1 MGNTPSTSNWNA
13 RPLLE
18 RLAKAGMLVECG
30 CYGCRRK
37 QTYLASDLAA
47 YLSPQAEVGSL
58 WSACPYCKSGA
69 NWWERYR
76 YPTNDDV
83 VNRTIIRK
91 LKGWETTAIW
101 ASEPYEAPKPPEPE
115 LPSFWSGR

>member
-1 MGNTPSTSNWNA
+1 MGSVPYS
-13 RPLLE
+13 PIL
-18 RLAKAGMLVECG
+18 GG
-30 CYGCRRK
+30 CVKYIIAAQVG
-37 QTYLASDLAA
+37 DLF
-47 YLSPQAEVGSL
+47 GG
-58 WSACPYCKSGA
+58 CPYCKSGA

-101 ASEPYEAPKPPEPE
+101 ASEPYEAPKPKEESPPGLVPWEGF
-115 LPSFWSGR
+115 LPAIKREG